1 MQKILNILSNHMDFH
16 ELVLL
21 EKRADKVY
29 RSISNSFTGNLL
41 YQKTFLRESA
51 TNYNGKSPIVLT
63 SVPSYINTEL
73 ELGTNIAI
81 KKVKTFPGSLIK
93 LSAYK
98 NYDDYLKKNFD
109 QKGRSH
115 FAKCRS
121 LLDECFNIRHQV
133 FYGSI
138 EEEEYQIVFDAFEQM
153 QARRFKQKGLQ
164 SGTDPMLSEY
174 REKTLELV
182 RNKQACI
189 SVIYNGARPIALSLN
204 YTLGKIVFGFTKT
217 FDPAYSKFSLG
228 NIELLNI
235 ISWSFDKGFEVLDIM
250 KGEYSYKNRFADT
263 PYTFLIETIYHKD
276 VFVPRVWGYSIFLGF
291 KLFYFIYQATR
302 FVKLAYTK
310 RAKNIPKNTVEVQII
325 TMDNA
330 TLGING
336 KRIYF
341 DEISSQH
348 IQRAICDYCYRNK
361 QPMETLKFYKKEG
374 YIQMISDKEI
384 LKFNNL

>member
-1 MQKILNILSNHMDFH
+1 LD
-16 ELVLL
+16 
-21 EKRADKVY
+21 
-29 RSISNSFTGNLL
+29 
-41 YQKTFLRESA
+41 
-51 TNYNGKSPIVLT
+51 
-63 SVPSYINTEL
+63 
-73 ELGTNIAI
+73 LGTSIVI

-98 NYDDYLKKNFD
+98 SYDDYLKKNFD

-115 FAKCRS
+115 FAKCRN

-138 EEEEYQIVFDAFEQM
+138 KEEEYQIVFDAFEHM
-153 QARRFKQKGLQ
+153 QSKRFNQKGVRT
-164 SGTDPMLSEY
+164 GTDPMLPEY

-189 SVIYNGARPIALSLN
+189 SVIYNEDRPIAISLN
-204 YTLGKIVFGFTKT
+204 YMLGKIVHGFTKT

-235 ISWSFDKGFEVLDIM
+235 VSWSFDKGFEVLDFM

-263 PYTFLIETIYHKD
+263 PYPFLIETIYHKNGI
-276 VFVPRVWGYSIFLGF
+276 VPRVWGYSIFLGF

-302 FVKLAYTK
+302 FVKSAYTK
-310 RAKNIPKNTVEVQII
+310 QAKNISKNTVEVQII
-325 TMDNA
+325 PMDST
-330 TLGING
+330 TLGIDG
-336 KRIYF
+336 KRVYF

-361 QPMETLKFYKKEG
+361 QPMYALKFYKKEG
-374 YIQMISDKEI
+374 HIQMISDKEI
-384 LKFNNL
+384 LKFKGL